1 MANFYFFFRS
11 FNAHTNFSAR
21 ECFNMVVNT
30 VVMCNNY
37 VIIIMS
43 ASYIFINHDVC
54 MRKREREREE
64 ERERKEVIEYRV
76 RGEERERGGGRG
88 VN

>member
-1 MANFYFFFRS
+1 
-11 FNAHTNFSAR
+11 
-21 ECFNMVVNT
+21 MVVNT

-43 ASYIFINHDVC
+43 ASYIFINHYVC
-54 MRKREREREE
+54 MREREE

-76 RGEERERGGGRG
+76 RGEEREREKEGKGGE
-88 VN
+88 